1 MKKAILGIAIAGAF
15 LIGVL
20 SANPVVYG
28 AGQGDNLIVEALNQI
43 TSAMQGIE
51 PTVTV
56 DQPIT
61 INAPQGEQGPQGETG
76 PQGPAGPQ
84 GESADF
90 NSYWLNDSVP
100 RGEERLD
107 VLCNVGD
114 KIIAGSVEIQNNAII
129 NTNRPI
135 FDQGANSDQEGWRGR
150 IAGIS
155 SAGGLK
161 VWAHCLM
168 PLSMTVGGLAIQP
181 DTVAI
186 LLAYGIMNSYWM
198 LPTAIG
204 IGVGVYLVKRKF

>member
-1 MKKAILGIAIAGAF
+1 MKKIVQVLLASFTIGMLAS
-15 LIGVL
+15 IGVA
-20 SANPVVYG
+20 SAEIYMVQFG
-28 AGQGDNLIVEALNQI
+28 GFD
-43 TSAMQGIE
+43 
-51 PTVTV
+51 
-56 DQPIT
+56 
-61 INAPQGEQGPQGETG
+61 
-76 PQGPAGPQ
+76 
-84 GESADF
+84 

-100 RGEERLD
+100 SGQERLD

-114 KIIAGSVEIQNNAII
+114 KIIAGSVEIPNNAII

-155 SAGGLK
+155 GAGGLR

-198 LPTAIG
+198 LPTAVG
-204 IGVGVYLVKRKF
+204 IGLGIYLVKRRF